1 MVDQC
6 VLVIPAR
13 RHSTRLP
20 DKLLLRAGGKTVL
33 QHTFEAACQARLP
46 EQVLIATD
54 DDQIARESRQ
64 FGATVVMTSSTC
76 SNGTDRVAEAIRN
89 SRRKGIQGKDFQRTG
104 IVVNLQGDEPE
115 INPTDIDHLIERLQE
130 NRAASMATLA
140 TPIHDRNMVH
150 DPACVKV
157 VFDALGRA
165 LYFSRS
171 PIPYLRDEKT
181 VPEERNSPPKDT
193 NISEDPRFFQHIGIY
208 AYRCELLLRL
218 ADLPSSPLEQAEK
231 LEQLRVLEQGDT
243 IMVAQVDEATRG
255 IDTPEDFALFA
266 AKFSNQNMAA

>member
-20 DKLLLRAGGKTVL
+20 DKLLLRAGGKSVL
-33 QHTFEAACQARLP
+33 QHTFEAACRARLP

-54 DDQIARESRQ
+54 DDQIACESRQ
-64 FGATVVMTSSTC
+64 FGAKVVMTSSTC

-89 SRRKGIQGKDFQRTG
+89 SHGNDFQRTG

-115 INPTDIDHLIERLQE
+115 IDPTDIDHLIERLQE
-130 NRAASMATLA
+130 NREASMATLA
-140 TPIHDRNMVH
+140 TPIHDRTMVH

-171 PIPYLRDEKT
+171 PIPYLRDEKA
-181 VPEERNSPPKDT
+181 VPEGRNSPPDGT
-193 NISEDPRFFQHIGIY
+193 PASEEPRFFQHIGIY

-243 IMVAQVDEATRG
+243 IMVALVDEATRG
-255 IDTPEDFALFA
+255 IDTPEDFAQFA
-266 AKFSNQNMAA
+266 AKFSNRNMAA